1 MKNIKY
7 ILFLFVVTI
16 AFSASSREFSG
27 ALDWY
32 GYNSMSS
39 SGFFVDNGVDDNDD
53 ALFRKRRHKR
63 RRKISPPKKGW

>member
-39 SGFFVDNGVDDNDD
+39 SGFFVDNGVDDDD